1 MTRYAFGDTDLAR
14 ERLGLVAETFREPT
28 ARLLADVPPGVR
40 RYVLDLG
47 CGPGYTTALLLDA
60 FGPGYVTGLDS
71 SSAMLAE
78 ARMRVPAAF
87 FVVADV
93 TAPLKLPAHVV
104 FSRMLLGHL
113 PEPERALDR
122 WANAVLPGGA
132 LVCEEPVRYR
142 STRKVFERYE
152 ATVTEVVAAQG
163 ATLWAGPALDSDPPR
178 CHRAIDRIAEHA
190 VAAGRAAAMFWRN
203 ATTWRGAPDLIAEL
217 QDLERANPDETVVW
231 EIRQTCWI
239 KR

>member
-28 ARLLADVPPGVR
+28 SRLLGDLPPGVR

-60 FGPGYVTGLDS
+60 FGPSYVTGLDS
-71 SSAMLAE
+71 SSAMITE
-78 ARMRVPAAF
+78 ARTRVPAAF
-87 FVVADV
+87 FVNADV
-93 TAPLKLPAHVV
+93 TAPPRLPAHVV

-113 PEPERALDR
+113 PDPSRALAR
-122 WANAVLPGGA
+122 WADAVLPGGA

-142 STRKVFERYE
+142 SNRRIFERYE
-152 ATVTEVVAAQG
+152 AAVTEVVAAQG

-178 CHRAIDRIAEHA
+178 CRRALDRIAEHP
-190 VAAGRAAAMFWRN
+190 VAGGRAAAMFWRN
-203 ATTWRGAPDLIAEL
+203 ATTWHGDPDLIAEL
-217 QDLERANPDETVVW
+217 QDLERADPDETVVW

-239 KR
+239 KS